1 MTHLLWILVRSWC
14 PNHVEDGSGRGQ
26 NVADA
31 DHDQREN
38 ARMLQSDILIFSWT
52 RITESNFADLKSQQ
66 NVAFGRMQTPQ
77 KKKTFSVLIHSIKKS
92 FSTDGL
98 CHANLSLRN
107 FKLHLFCL
115 TFSESE

>member
-1 MTHLLWILVRSWC
+1 LVGSC
-14 PNHVEDGSGRGQ
+14 CASHVEDGSGRGH

-31 DHDQREN
+31 DDDQREN
-38 ARMLQSDILIFSWT
+38 ARMLQSDIFIFSWT
-52 RITESNFADLKSQQ
+52 RIIESNFADRKPQQ
-66 NVAFGRMQTPQ
+66 NVPFGRMQTPQ
-77 KKKTFSVLIHSIKKS
+77 KKPFSVLIHIIKKS